1 MTDLTRLTLMT
12 FPQHWDGTT
21 LHLRVL
27 VLPRGNPL
35 DPLAGGIAFADAN
48 LKLAARL
55 VPTPGKFPHSADAI
69 VPVDLGVPLP
79 ANRRALFEKLKT
91 LFNIKVPEGV
101 VDPRPAAPPVRKFL
115 PKSFRAAVGRGH
127 SSTDFGVVDHEY
139 KCALKAAS
147 APSGPPPPPPSND
160 VSWGDV
166 LQFALRQPKLAEELG
181 LLFQTSID
189 LDVDHP
195 LRDGGWVYT
204 ELGAGSDFAAEAALD
219 PDLTASYAARI
230 PVLAEERQIFAPYL
244 FAVATAPGVPPV
256 DDEVLADSEEYDD
269 GFAKVVHGAQPSSAS
284 VAEDEIDALPA
295 SKDFG
300 IRLGWDD
307 ERIAVWMNRQ
317 LMADPNLDGHTPCC
331 VAGYRVDVRQ
341 ANVGANF
348 TSLAAVTANLALDGI
363 ALGRFD
369 GELVVETLPVQLLN
383 DPHFWLPAY
392 FAAWAGSSMVTADP
406 SAAAFG
412 APVAQAVPSPYT
424 PVGADAVPLRYG
436 RDYDFRVRLAD
447 LSGGGPPPESEPNP
461 GNPARRPIAT
471 VPFRRLIRPKA
482 VSLDV
487 PPGEKIQPDQLT
499 YKVLRPLLGFPE
511 AVFTDA
517 PGAEAALLADRAAAG
532 PAFREPGIPDPN
544 VSDLEILVEVRA
556 LSGDN
561 APGGFIPLYTT
572 VRQFPADPSEPLQLD
587 LEFMDIPNVSV
598 LDAGGGV
605 GPVPI
610 PSARDI
616 RISLTAICEP
626 RADYYGSE
634 EIRRSIAPFRLNVR
648 RESASEPGLLV
659 DDLPVRQ
666 IRALFFQPDALE
678 DGALN
683 AAMRAAGLRNEAP
696 SDLIGRLS
704 QEIGLDAAGLTLFG
718 RKGRRTVI
726 GCSKQFG
733 HVLAP
738 DRSGILFSDK
748 GTLSRRWI
756 VVLQVEIARDWT
768 WDALSPVSFQVTREV
783 NGLAEVAGEVE
794 MPRGVSAVAV
804 DGGDRNSTFL
814 YFFDAI
820 DPKPEAGQF
829 PVEIN
834 ATYTLVPLFRQEP
847 APQVDPSTFHL
858 HLPISTT
865 PLQTPKLVSAGIAL
879 SEYHAAD
886 DYSTT
891 EPRRRML
898 WVEFDRRPDDLQDF
912 YFGRVLATAPD
923 PVAAWPNSPPANVRE
938 APLPIDPEPVR
949 VILPGQLTDENGLNA
964 MQRLVPANDS
974 KSSRYLIPLPP
985 GLNPDSPE
993 LFGMFTYEFRVGHE
1007 QRWSTARGRFGPPL
1021 RVTGIQHPAP
1031 VLPCYVRRLTDV
1043 VEVSAPYATVTH
1055 LGRDLAPPTPAT
1067 EMWFLLYAQVR
1078 EASGQSS
1085 RNVLLRRAR
1094 GESPQ
1099 APSDGSTR
1107 YSSTDIDFDRTN
1119 ILLRGLGLPE
1129 DSPMSV
1135 LAVELL
1141 PSPLV
1146 HQPLFVA
1153 VGERI
1158 NRYDDPLGANLG
1170 QVRIL
1175 RSSPL
1180 VPVPAI
1186 C

>member
-12 FPQHWDGTT
+12 LPQHWDGTT
-21 LHLRVL
+21 LDLRVL

-35 DPLAGGIAFADAN
+35 DPQIGAIALADAN
-48 LKLAARL
+48 LKLSARF
-55 VPTPGKFPHSADAI
+55 VPTPGKFPHSADAMA
-69 VPVDLGVPLP
+69 PVDLGVPLP
-79 ANRRALFEKLKT
+79 ANRRALFEKLRT
-91 LFNIKVPEGV
+91 MFNIVVPEGV
-101 VDPRPAAPPVRKFL
+101 VDPRPAAAPVRKFL
-115 PKSFRAAVGRGH
+115 PKSFRAAIGREQ
-127 SSTDFGVVDHEY
+127 SSTGFGVVDHEY
-139 KCALKAAS
+139 KCALKAS
-147 APSGPPPPPPSND
+147 SVPSEPPPPKPSND

-166 LQFALRQPKLAEELG
+166 LHFALRQPKLAEELG
-181 LLFQTSID
+181 LLFQATVD
-189 LDVDHP
+189 LEVGHP
-195 LRDGGWVYT
+195 LRDGGWIYI
-204 ELGAGSDFAAEAALD
+204 ELGAGSDFAPEAALN

-230 PVLAEERQIFAPYL
+230 PVLADAREVFAPYL

-256 DDEVLADSEEYDD
+256 DDEVFAESEEYDD
-269 GFAKVVHGAQPSSAS
+269 GFAKVVHGAQPASAS
-284 VAEDEIDALPA
+284 IAEDEDAAFPA
-295 SKDFG
+295 LKDVG

-317 LMADPNLDGHTPCC
+317 LMADPNADGHTPCC
-331 VAGYRVDVRQ
+331 VAGYRVDVRR
-341 ANVGANF
+341 AGAGDPF
-348 TSLAAVTANLALDGI
+348 TSLAAVTANLALDDI
-363 ALGRFD
+363 ALGQFD
-369 GELVVETLPVQLLN
+369 GELVVETLPVQIPN
-383 DPHFWLPAY
+383 SPRFWLPAY
-392 FAAWAGSSMVTADP
+392 FAAWTGSSMVTSNQ
-406 SAAAFG
+406 SALAFG
-412 APVAQAVPSPYT
+412 IPAAQAAPNPYT

-436 RDYDFRVRLAD
+436 FDYDFRVRLAD
-447 LSGGGPPPESEPNP
+447 LSGGGPPPDAEPNP
-461 GNPARRPIAT
+461 KNPARRPIAT

-482 VSLDV
+482 VSLQV
-487 PPGEKIQPDQLT
+487 APGDKLQPDQLT
-499 YKVLRPLLGFPE
+499 YQVLRPLLGFPE

-517 PGAEAALLADRAAAG
+517 PGAEAALLADIAAAG
-532 PAFREPGIPDPN
+532 PENREPGIPDPN
-544 VSDLEILVEVRA
+544 VSDLEVLVEVKA

-572 VRQFPADPSEPLQLD
+572 VRQFPADPSAPLQLD
-587 LEFMDIPNVSV
+587 LEFVDIPNAFA
-598 LDAGGGV
+598 LGDEGG
-605 GPVPI
+605 PI
-610 PSARDI
+610 RVPSARDI

-634 EIRRSIAPFRLNVR
+634 EIRRSIAPLRLNVR
-648 RESASEPGLLV
+648 SESVTEPGLV
-659 DDLPVRQ
+659 AEDIPARQ
-666 IRALFFQPDALE
+666 IRAMFFQPDALE
-678 DGALN
+678 DGALD
-683 AAMRAAGLRNEAP
+683 AAMRAAGLRHEAP
-696 SDLIGRLS
+696 SDLMGRLS
-704 QEIGLDAAGLTLFG
+704 QEIGLDATGLTLFA

-738 DRSGILFSDK
+738 DRSAILFSDK

-768 WDALSPVSFQVTREV
+768 WDALKPVSFRVTRQV
-783 NGLAEVAGEVE
+783 NGEVETSGEIE

-804 DGGDRNSTFL
+804 DGADRERTFL

-820 DPKPEAGQF
+820 DPKTEGGKP
-829 PVEIN
+829 PVEID
-834 ATYTLVPLFRQEP
+834 ATYTLLPLFRQEP
-847 APQVDPSTFHL
+847 EPQVEAFSLDL

-886 DYSTT
+886 DYSST

-898 WVEFDRRPDDLQDF
+898 WVEFDGIPSDHMDA
-912 YFGRVLATAPD
+912 YFGRILANAPD
-923 PVAAWPNSPPANVRE
+923 PVAAFPNTPPAEIRE

-949 VILPGQLTDENGLNA
+949 VILPGQLPDENGLNA
-964 MQRLVPANDS
+964 MQRLISTNPAGN
-974 KSSRYLIPLPP
+974 RFLIPLPP
-985 GLNPDSPE
+985 GMNPGSPE
-993 LFGMFTYEFRVGHE
+993 LFGMFTYEFRLGHDE

-1031 VLPCYVRRLTDV
+1031 SLPCYVRRSNDF

-1067 EMWFLLYAQVR
+1067 EMWFLLYAQVH

-1107 YSSTDIDFDRTN
+1107 YSSADIDLDRTN
-1119 ILLRGLGLPE
+1119 ILLRQLGLST

-1141 PSPLV
+1141 PAPIV
-1146 HQPLFVA
+1146 HQPLLVA
-1153 VGERI
+1153 IGERI

-1180 VPVPAI
+1180 TPVPAI